1 MSKVGDKLAAL
12 RALMRDGKLSP
23 SARLVGWELYERFNH
38 VMGCSWPSQ
47 ATIADSLRL
56 DIKTVKRAIRELASH
71 GYVEVRKG
79 GRSNRYVPKIAERKG
94 TKTDRDRGQKRTL
107 SGDERG
113 DKNGPQYPSSRF
125 PYSNPYQNCTRSG
138 RGQVAGSAG
147 LSEMRGDEK
156 FERQVIELLS
166 RDGSDGYAI
175 VSRLHQIDNGLPRL
189 RLIQALRSQTCT
201 DRDLAAAKL
210 AAITG

>member
-1 MSKVGDKLAAL
+1 MSSVGDKLAAL
-12 RALMRDGKLSP
+12 RTLMRDGKLSP
-23 SARLVGWELYERFNH
+23 SARLVGWDLYERFNR

-47 ATIADSLRL
+47 ATIAASLRL

-79 GRSNRYVPKIAERKG
+79 GRSNQYVPKIAEGKG
-94 TKTDRDRGQKRTL
+94 TKTDRDKGQKRTL
-107 SGDERG
+107 LGDKIG
-113 DKNGPQYPSSRF
+113 GKNGPQYPSSRF
-125 PYSNPYQNCTRSG
+125 PYSNPYQNRTRSA

-156 FERQVIELLS
+156 FERLAIELLS

-175 VSRLHQIDNGLPRL
+175 VSRLHQIDSGRPRL
-189 RLIQALRSQTCT
+189 RLIQALRNSTCT
-201 DRDLAAAKL
+201 DQDLAAAKL
-210 AAITG
+210 AAMAG